1 MRYEIS
7 GTVMQTVA
15 IDLAAGEQVYSQT
28 AAMAWMTDNIVMDT
42 HTGGGLFA
50 GLKRAMSG
58 GSLFITDFTAEGA
71 PGQIAF
77 APRFPG
83 KIVPMALTAGQS
95 LICRKETFLC
105 AEKSVTLEIAW
116 QQRFGAGLF
125 AGEGFILQR
134 VTGPGTAFLDLSG
147 EVIEK
152 TLRPGERLLVSA
164 GHIGMQDP
172 SVETDIQMVR
182 GFRNFLFGGEGLFL
196 ATMTGPGRIWLQSMP
211 IMNLAEEIFRHMPAS
226 EGGGDSDIGGGV
238 GGAVATGVAGAAIG
252 GILGG
257 MFGGGSDDDS

>member
-28 AAMAWMTDNIVMDT
+28 AAMAWMSDNVVMDT

-71 PGQIAF
+71 AGQIAF

-83 KIVPMALTAGQS
+83 KIVPMQLGPGQS

-105 AEKSVTLEIAW
+105 AEKSVSLEIAW

-164 GHIGMQDP
+164 GHIGMQEP

-196 ATMTGPGRIWLQSMP
+196 ATMTGPGKIWLQSMP

-226 EGGGDSDIGGGV
+226 EGGGGDGDSIGGT
-238 GGAVATGVAGAAIG
+238 VATGVAGAAIG

-257 MFGGGSDDDS
+257 MFGGGGDDDS

>member
-1 MRYEIS
+1 MRYDIS
-7 GTVMQTVA
+7 GTVMQTVS

-28 AAMAWMTDNIVMDT
+28 AAMAWMSDNVVMDT

-71 PGQIAF
+71 PGQVAF

-83 KIVPMALTAGQS
+83 KIVPMELGAGQS

-164 GHIGMQDP
+164 GHIGMQEP
-172 SVETDIQMVR
+172 TVETDIQMVR

-196 ATMTGPGRIWLQSMP
+196 ATLTGPGRIWLQSMP

-226 EGGGDSDIGGGV
+226 ETGGGDGDSLGGT
-238 GGAVATGVAGAAIG
+238 VATGVAGAAIG

-257 MFGGGSDDDS
+257 MFGGGGGDDS